1 MDHRNDGHNSD
12 NGIHLVMA
20 ALDTIRKT
28 QLDQAEANGRIE
40 ANIAALAGPEGR
52 ITKVEKKLEK
62 NSDRQWWL
70 HAISPALLAVY
81 AIARRLGFAI

>member
-1 MDHRNDGHNSD
+1 MGHANDGHNSD

-20 ALDTIRKT
+20 ALGEIRKT

-52 ITKVEKKLEK
+52 VTKLEK
-62 NSDRQWWL
+62 AGDRQWWL
-70 HAISPALLAVY
+70 HSISPALLAIY
-81 AIARRLGFAI
+81 AIARKLGVAI